1 MWLYVI
7 ARDCQERRKRKG
19 KKNDEEKNIFSIF
32 PKFKWNVTENLKK
45 GNEKLEKF
53 AVLAKFEKFPFPSVN
68 FLQKKK
74 RKERK
79 KKARLRNNQVK
90 QFRNEVFIARRIETV
105 AGGQKLFN
113 MCINSTRFIVNNL

>member
-45 GNEKLEKF
+45 VNNEKLKKF

-68 FLQKKK
+68 FLQEKKEKKGK
-74 RKERK
+74 RK
-79 KKARLRNNQVK
+79 LD
-90 QFRNEVFIARRIETV
+90 
-105 AGGQKLFN
+105 
-113 MCINSTRFIVNNL
+113 

>member
-53 AVLAKFEKFPFPSVN
+53 AVLAKFEKFPFRSVN
-68 FLQKKK
+68 FLQEKKEKKGK
-74 RKERK
+74 RK
-79 KKARLRNNQVK
+79 LD
-90 QFRNEVFIARRIETV
+90 
-105 AGGQKLFN
+105 
-113 MCINSTRFIVNNL
+113 

>member
-19 KKNDEEKNIFSIF
+19 KKNDEEKDIFSIF
-32 PKFKWNVTENLKK
+32 SKFKWNVTENLKK

-74 RKERK
+74 KRKEK
-79 KKARLRNNQVK
+79 ESSIK
-90 QFRNEVFIARRIETV
+90 ERIKSNSSETKFSSR
-105 AGGQKLFN
+105 GE
-113 MCINSTRFIVNNL
+113 

>member
-32 PKFKWNVTENLKK
+32 SKFKWNVTENLKK

-74 RKERK
+74 KRKEKESSIKEQSSQTVPKRSFHREANRNGRWWT
-79 KKARLRNNQVK
+79 KAV
-90 QFRNEVFIARRIETV
+90 
-105 AGGQKLFN
+105 
-113 MCINSTRFIVNNL
+113 